1 MLNNFFKKP
10 DFKSTGLKAS
20 IKMTLI
26 DDDEMALSEHI
37 EEFSQRLVF
46 CLIFL
51 ILATLVCFAD
61 VKEAADLEKKMST
74 LSLGSNNN
82 NHNNGDGGG
91 DEVFEDNSV
100 HKQNI
105 ENLAR
110 GKPLRSITVIITN
123 CDD

>member
-1 MLNNFFKKP
+1 
-10 DFKSTGLKAS
+10 
-20 IKMTLI
+20 
-26 DDDEMALSEHI
+26 
-37 EEFSQRLVF
+37 
-46 CLIFL
+46 
-51 ILATLVCFAD
+51 
-61 VKEAADLEKKMST
+61 MST

-110 GKPLRSITVIITN
+110 GKPLIITN
-123 CDD
+123 CFAVMTNLLRVFSFCFVHNRQQWVVSTT